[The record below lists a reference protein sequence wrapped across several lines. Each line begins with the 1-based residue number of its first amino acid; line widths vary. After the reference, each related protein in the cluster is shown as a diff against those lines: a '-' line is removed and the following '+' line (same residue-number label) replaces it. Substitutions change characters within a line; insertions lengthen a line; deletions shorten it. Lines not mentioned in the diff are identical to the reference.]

1 MSEPRHGGRRA
12 NQTGRPPKGTAKM
25 ARVGALFLPPDDAE
39 RLAALAQGDETLVQ
53 VARRLLI
60 TLLRSLD

>member
-1 MSEPRHGGRRA
+1 
-12 NQTGRPPKGTAKM
+12 M